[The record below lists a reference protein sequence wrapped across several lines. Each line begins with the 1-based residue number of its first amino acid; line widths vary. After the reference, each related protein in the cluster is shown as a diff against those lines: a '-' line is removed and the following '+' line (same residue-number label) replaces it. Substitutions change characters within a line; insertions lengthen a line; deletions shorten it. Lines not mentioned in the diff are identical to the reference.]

1 MHTTDRST
9 MRHQRW
15 QARGGR
21 LVAAALMAAL
31 LTVGGHSTGVVSHP
45 AAAQTVDPAATRLE
59 ADLGTLAAQVPG
71 ELGVVVLGPAGEPVT
86 ARNPNRSFTSASL
99 YKLFLAHAVLDRVD
113 RGLIALTDTVPG
125 TTLTVQEA
133 VDRMITWSDNVSG
146 AALGQWLGWRE
157 VQAFAQGQGFESTTY
172 DPATGEAG
180 TVAMTTTP
188 DDVADFL
195 DRLRKGELL
204 SVPSTALLL
213 GFLAAQQLDY
223 ALPTGLSPDVE
234 FAHKT
239 GLLIQ
244 VSHDA
249 GLVRFGGKEYVVAVL
264 TDGWSG
270 YDDARPWFRTAG
282 QAIDAYV
289 HASAAA

>member
-1 MHTTDRST
+1 MHTTARST
-9 MRHQRW
+9 MRRERW
-15 QARGGR
+15 QARRGR
-21 LVAAALMAAL
+21 VAATILAL
-31 LTVGGHSTGVVSHP
+31 LLTMGGYGTVVAPP
-45 AAAQTVDPAATRLE
+45 ATAAEVVDPAATRLQ
-59 ADLGTLAAQVPG
+59 ADLATLAAQVPG
-71 ELGVVVLGPAGEPVT
+71 EVGVVVLDPAGGQVA
-86 ARNPNRSFTSASL
+86 ARNPDRPFTSASL

-172 DPATGEAG
+172 DPATGVAG

-204 SVPSTALLL
+204 AAPSSTLLL

-223 ALPTGLSPDVE
+223 ALSTGLSPDVE

-249 GLVRFGGKEYVVAVL
+249 GLVRVGGREYVVAVL

>member
-1 MHTTDRST
+1 
-9 MRHQRW
+9 MRREKRP
-15 QARGGR
+15 ASRVG
-21 LVAAALMAAL
+21 LAAGLLAL
-31 LTVGGHSTGVVSHP
+31 LLAMGGYGTVVAPP
-45 AAAQTVDPAATRLE
+45 ATAAEVVDPAATRLQ
-59 ADLGTLAAQVPG
+59 ADLDTLAAQVPG
-71 ELGVVVLGPAGEPVT
+71 ELGVVLLDPAGGQVA
-86 ARNPNRSFTSASL
+86 ARNPDRSFTSASL

-270 YDDARPWFRTAG
+270 YEDSRPWFRGAG
-282 QAIDAYV
+282 QAVDAYV
-289 HASAAA
+289 HASTAA

>member
-1 MHTTDRST
+1 MHPGTRSL
-9 MRHQRW
+9 
-15 QARGGR
+15 ARRSPWPARRGR
-21 LVAAALMAAL
+21 LTGAL
-31 LTVGGHSTGVVSHP
+31 LALLLALGGSG
-45 AAAQTVDPAATRLE
+45 AATAAPSSAVEATDPAVTRLQ
-59 ADLGTLAAQVPG
+59 ADLQVLAAQVPG
-71 ELGVVVLGPAGEPVT
+71 ELGLVLLDPAGAEVVS
-86 ARNPNRSFTSASL
+86 RNPDRPFTSASL

-113 RGLIALTDTVPG
+113 RGQIALTDTVPG
-125 TTLTVQEA
+125 TAFTVREA
-133 VDRMITWSDNVSG
+133 VERMITWSDNVSG
-146 AALGQWLGWRE
+146 AALGRWLGWHE

-172 DPATGEAG
+172 DPDTGEAG

-195 DRLRKGELL
+195 DRLRTGDLL
-204 SVPSTALLL
+204 AEASTTLLL
-213 GFLAAQQLDY
+213 GFLTAQELDY
-223 ALPTGLSPDVE
+223 ALSTGLSPDVE

-249 GLVRFGGKEYVVAVL
+249 GLVRLNGKEYVVAVL

-289 HASAAA
+289 HAATV

>member
-1 MHTTDRST
+1 
-9 MRHQRW
+9 
-15 QARGGR
+15 
-21 LVAAALMAAL
+21 VA
-31 LTVGGHSTGVVSHP
+31 
-45 AAAQTVDPAATRLE
+45 
-59 ADLGTLAAQVPG
+59 
-71 ELGVVVLGPAGEPVT
+71 
-86 ARNPNRSFTSASL
+86 ARNPDRPFTSASL

-172 DPATGEAG
+172 DPATGVAG

-204 SVPSTALLL
+204 AAPSSTLLL

-223 ALPTGLSPDVE
+223 ALSTGLSPDVE

-249 GLVRFGGKEYVVAVL
+249 GLVRVGGREYVVAVL

>member
-1 MHTTDRST
+1 
-9 MRHQRW
+9 MRREKRP
-15 QARGGR
+15 ARRVG
-21 LVAAALMAAL
+21 LAAGLLAL
-31 LTVGGHSTGVVSHP
+31 LLAMGGYSTVVAPP
-45 AAAQTVDPAATRLE
+45 ATAAEVVDPAATRLQ
-59 ADLGTLAAQVPG
+59 ADLDTLAAQVPG
-71 ELGVVVLGPAGEPVT
+71 ELGVVLLDPAGGQVA
-86 ARNPNRSFTSASL
+86 ARNPDRPFTSASL

-204 SVPSTALLL
+204 SVPSTTLLL
-213 GFLAAQQLDY
+213 GFLTAQQLDY
-223 ALPTGLSPDVE
+223 ALSTGLSPDVE

-249 GLVRFGGKEYVVAVL
+249 GLVRIGGREYVVAVL

-282 QAIDAYV
+282 RTIDAYV